1 MPPTRQP
8 ATLGKM
14 PRITRRQFLAGS
26 IATAAAITLYA
37 DEFGRHELSVTN
49 PTFYLR
55 NLPPAFHGF
64 RIVQFSDIHLEEFT
78 EEYFLN
84 RVIARVNALDAD
96 LVLVTGDFC
105 SRGPMSLSVSLAAA
119 ARCAQ
124 LLTALTCPVRYGV
137 LGNHDVAV
145 GARDV
150 RSHLEANGLP
160 ILINQHVRIERDNQH
175 FYLSGVNS
183 MSAASPNLTT
193 AVPDAPDAP
202 VLLMAHEP
210 DYADHVAN
218 HPKGSLV
225 DLIFSG
231 HTHGGQIRIPGLRP
245 LALPP
250 FGRRYPEGHYLVGS
264 SQLYVNRGIGTVGLP
279 LRLNCPPEIT
289 VATLQ
294 PMPTDV

>member
-1 MPPTRQP
+1 
-8 ATLGKM
+8 M
-14 PRITRRQFLAGS
+14 PRVTRRQFFTGS
-26 IATAAAITLYA
+26 IATAAALALYA
-37 DEFGRHELSVTN
+37 DDVGRHEISLTYPV
-49 PTFYLR
+49 FYLR

-78 EEYFLN
+78 EDSFLN
-84 RVIARVNALDAD
+84 RVIAKVNALAAD
-96 LVLVTGDFC
+96 VVLVTGDYC
-105 SRGPMSLSVSLAAA
+105 SRGPMSLSISLSAA

-124 LLTALTCPVRYGV
+124 LLSALTCPVRYGI
-137 LGNHDVAV
+137 LGNHDAIV
-145 GARDV
+145 GPRV
-150 RSHLEANGLP
+150 IRSHLEANGLP
-160 ILINQHVRIERDNQH
+160 VLRNRYVRLERDNQH
-175 FYLSGVNS
+175 IYLGGVDS
-183 MSAASPNLTT
+183 MSSGTINLST
-193 AVPDAPDAP
+193 AVPDSPDAP

-231 HTHGGQIRIPGLRP
+231 HSHGGQIRIPGLRP

-250 FGRRYPEGHYLVGS
+250 YGRRYPEGHYRVGS
-264 SQLYVNRGIGTVGLP
+264 SQLYVNRGVGTVGLP

-294 PMPTDV
+294 PAPLVA